1 MSMIYFDNAATTYPK
16 PECVYEQMDIT
27 NRSLAFNAGRG
38 SYALAQQSANIIDN
52 LRKELLRMVNA
63 SNVAEVVLSSS
74 ATFALNQI
82 IGGLGIEK
90 GQYIYISPYEHNA
103 VVRTIYNQRIFKD
116 GQNLAGNEESSISGM
131 AQHLNWHQSGDTY
144 PIISERMREN
154 SIKNHII
161 IMPLKADGSID
172 IDRLKYEFSI
182 HAPSYVF
189 MTHVSNVTGYILP
202 IEEITAAVKE
212 YGAVITVDGSQALGL
227 VPFDMARTE
236 VDFYVFAGHKTP
248 YGPFGI
254 GGFFIRNGRK
264 LDTFIAGGTGS
275 DSLNVH
281 MPEAGTARYEPASP
295 NVVAAAGLLAA
306 VKGVDGAK
314 IKRRLE
320 KEINLT
326 NYMVDKLK
334 KLQNVRLYLPPADR
348 HVGIVALNVKGY
360 KSSDVGMILDADYN
374 IAVRT
379 GYHCAPLV
387 HEFLD
392 DREYLGVVRASI
404 SMFTT
409 TEDIDALV
417 GALRDI

>member
-1 MSMIYFDNAATTYPK
+1 MIYFDNAATTYPK
-16 PECVYEQMDIT
+16 PECVYEQMDLT

-103 VVRTIYNQRIFKD
+103 VVRTLYNQRVFRDENRVAD
-116 GQNLAGNEESSISGM
+116 GEADN
-131 AQHLNWHQSGDTY
+131 
-144 PIISERMREN
+144 
-154 SIKNHII
+154 IKNHII
-161 IMPLKADGSID
+161 VMPLKGDGSID
-172 IDRLKYEFSI
+172 IDRLRYEFSV
-182 HAPSYVF
+182 HAPSYIF
-189 MTHVSNVTGYILP
+189 MTHVSNVTGCILP
-202 IEEITAAVKE
+202 IEEIAAVAKE
-212 YGAVITVDGSQALGL
+212 YGAVVTVDGSQALGL
-227 VPFDMARTE
+227 VPFDMAQSA

-264 LDTFIAGGTGS
+264 IDTFIAGGTGS
-275 DSLNVH
+275 DSLNVR
-281 MPEAGTARYEPASP
+281 MPDTGTVRYEPASP
-295 NVVAAAGLLAA
+295 NVVAAAGLFAA
-306 VKGVDGAK
+306 IKGVDNTE
-314 IKRRLE
+314 IKARLE
-320 KEINLT
+320 KEMSLT
-326 NYMVDKLK
+326 HYMVDRLQKLN
-334 KLQNVRLYLPPADR
+334 NVKLYLPPADR
-348 HVGIVALNVKGY
+348 HVGIVALNVRGY
-360 KSSDVGMILDADYN
+360 KASEVGMILDADYG

-392 DREYLGVVRASI
+392 DREYLGVVRASM

-409 TEDIDALV
+409 VDEIDALV
-417 GALRDI
+417 GALGEI

>member
-16 PECVYEQMDIT
+16 PECVYEQMDMT

-63 SNVAEVVLSSS
+63 SNVAEVILTAS

-82 IGGLGIEK
+82 IGGLDIKKE
-90 GQYIYISPYEHNA
+90 QYIYISPYEHNA
-103 VVRTIYNQRIFKD
+103 VVRTLFNQEIFKKYD
-116 GQNLAGNEESSISGM
+116 NGNCCVEYSNDSV
-131 AQHLNWHQSGDTY
+131 LNG
-144 PIISERMREN
+144 SECGNKYIGEYN
-154 SIKNHII
+154 CGSDFVGHIKV
-161 IMPLKADGSID
+161 MPLNDDGSID
-172 IDRLKYEFSI
+172 IDRLKYEFSV
-182 HAPSYVF
+182 HVPSYIF

-202 IEEITAAVKE
+202 IQEIAAAAKE
-212 YGAVITVDGSQALGL
+212 YGAVVTVDGSQAFGL
-227 VPFDMARTE
+227 IPFDMAQSA

-254 GGFFIRNGRK
+254 GGFFMRNGIR

-275 DSLNVH
+275 DSLNIH
-281 MPEAGTARYEPASP
+281 MPETGTVRYEPASP

-306 VKGVDGAK
+306 IKDVDNTK
-314 IKRRLE
+314 INKRFD
-320 KEINLT
+320 KEMKLT
-326 NYMVDKLK
+326 DYMVGKLR
-334 KLQNVRLYLPPADR
+334 KLHNIKLYLPQSDR
-348 HVGIVALNVKGY
+348 HVGIVAFNVKGY
-360 KSSDVGMILDADYN
+360 KASDVGMILDADYD

-387 HEFLD
+387 HRFLD
-392 DREYLGVVRASI
+392 DGEYLGVVRASM

-409 TEDIDALV
+409 PEDIDALL
-417 GALRDI
+417 GALGEI

>member
-16 PECVYEQMDIT
+16 PECVYEQMDKV
-27 NRSLAFNAGRG
+27 NRSLSFNAGRG

-103 VVRTIYNQRIFKD
+103 VVRTLYNQMVFRDENK
-116 GQNLAGNEESSISGM
+116 M
-131 AQHLNWHQSGDTY
+131 AD
-144 PIISERMREN
+144 SEADN
-154 SIKNHII
+154 IKNHII
-161 IMPLKADGSID
+161 VMPLKDDGSID
-172 IDRLKYEFSI
+172 TDRLKYEFSV
-182 HAPSYVF
+182 HAPSYIF
-189 MTHVSNVTGYILP
+189 MTHVSNVTGCILP
-202 IEEITAAVKE
+202 IEEIAATAKE
-212 YGAVITVDGSQALGL
+212 YGAVVTVDGSQALGL
-227 VPFDMARTE
+227 VPFDMAQSA

-275 DSLNVH
+275 DSLNVR
-281 MPEAGTARYEPASP
+281 MPETGTVRYEPASP

-306 VKGVDGAK
+306 IKGVDNAEIK
-314 IKRRLE
+314 IRLE
-320 KEINLT
+320 KEMSLT
-326 NYMVDKLK
+326 HYLVDKLQ
-334 KLQNVRLYLPPADR
+334 KLNNVKLYLPPADR
-348 HVGIVALNVKGY
+348 HVGIVALNVRGY
-360 KSSDVGMILDADYN
+360 KASEVGMILDADYN

-392 DREYLGVVRASI
+392 DREYLGVVRASM

-409 TEDIDALV
+409 VDEIDALV
-417 GALRDI
+417 GALGEI

>member
-16 PECVYEQMDIT
+16 PECVYEQMDLT

-82 IGGLGIEK
+82 IGGLGIGK

-103 VVRTIYNQRIFKD
+103 VVRTLYNQRVFRDENKVAD
-116 GQNLAGNEESSISGM
+116 SEED
-131 AQHLNWHQSGDTY
+131 N
-144 PIISERMREN
+144 
-154 SIKNHII
+154 IKNHII
-161 IMPLKADGSID
+161 VMPLKDDGSID
-172 IDRLKYEFSI
+172 IDRLKYEFSV
-182 HAPSYVF
+182 HAPSYIF
-189 MTHVSNVTGYILP
+189 MTHVSNVTGCILP
-202 IEEITAAVKE
+202 ITEIAATAKE
-212 YGAVITVDGSQALGL
+212 YGAVVTVDGSQALGL
-227 VPFDMARTE
+227 VPFDMAQSA

-275 DSLNVH
+275 DSLNVR
-281 MPEAGTARYEPASP
+281 MPETGTVRYEPASP

-306 VKGVDGAK
+306 VKGVDNTQ
-314 IKRRLE
+314 IKARLE
-320 KEINLT
+320 KEMSLT
-326 NYMVDKLK
+326 HYMVDKLQ
-334 KLQNVRLYLPPADR
+334 KLHNVKLYLPPADR
-348 HVGIVALNVKGY
+348 HVGIVALNVRGY
-360 KSSDVGMILDADYN
+360 KASEVGMILDADYG

-392 DREYLGVVRASI
+392 DREYLGVVRASM

-409 TEDIDALV
+409 VDEIDALV
-417 GALRDI
+417 GALGEI

>member
-16 PECVYEQMDIT
+16 PECVYEQMDMI

-103 VVRTIYNQRIFKD
+103 VVRTIYNQRVFRD
-116 GQNLAGNEESSISGM
+116 ENRGA
-131 AQHLNWHQSGDTY
+131 D
-144 PIISERMREN
+144 READ
-154 SIKNHII
+154 SFKNHII
-161 IMPLKADGSID
+161 VMPLKTDGSID
-172 IDRLKYEFSI
+172 MDRLRYEFSV
-182 HAPSYVF
+182 HAPSYIF
-189 MTHVSNVTGYILP
+189 MTHVSNVTGCILP
-202 IEEITAAVKE
+202 IEEIAAAAKE
-212 YGAVITVDGSQALGL
+212 YGAVVTVDGSQALGL
-227 VPFDMARTE
+227 VPFDMAQPA

-248 YGPFGI
+248 YGPLGI

-275 DSLNVH
+275 DSLNVR
-281 MPEAGTARYEPASP
+281 MPDTGTVRYEPASP

-306 VKGVDGAK
+306 IKGVDNTE
-314 IKRRLE
+314 IKARLE
-320 KEINLT
+320 KELSLT
-326 NYMVDKLK
+326 HYMVDKLQ
-334 KLQNVRLYLPPADR
+334 KLSNVKLYLPSADR
-348 HVGIVALNVKGY
+348 HVGIVALNVRGY
-360 KSSDVGMILDADYN
+360 KASEVGMILDADYN

-392 DREYLGVVRASI
+392 DREYLGVVRASL

-409 TEDIDALV
+409 TDEIDALC
-417 GALRDI
+417 GALGEI

>member
-1 MSMIYFDNAATTYPK
+1 MIYFDNAATTYPK
-16 PECVYEQMDIT
+16 PECVYEQMDMI

-103 VVRTIYNQRIFKD
+103 VVRTIYNQRVFRD
-116 GQNLAGNEESSISGM
+116 ENRGA
-131 AQHLNWHQSGDTY
+131 D
-144 PIISERMREN
+144 READ
-154 SIKNHII
+154 SFKNHII
-161 IMPLKADGSID
+161 VMPLKTDGSID
-172 IDRLKYEFSI
+172 MDRLRYEFSV
-182 HAPSYVF
+182 HAPSYIF
-189 MTHVSNVTGYILP
+189 MTHVSNVTGCILP
-202 IEEITAAVKE
+202 IEEIAAAAKE
-212 YGAVITVDGSQALGL
+212 YGAVVTVDGSQALGL
-227 VPFDMARTE
+227 VPFDMAQPA

-248 YGPFGI
+248 YGPLGI

-275 DSLNVH
+275 DSLNVR
-281 MPEAGTARYEPASP
+281 MPDTGTVRYEPASP

-306 VKGVDGAK
+306 IKGVDNTE
-314 IKRRLE
+314 IKARLE
-320 KEINLT
+320 KELSLT
-326 NYMVDKLK
+326 HYMVDKLQ
-334 KLQNVRLYLPPADR
+334 KLSNVKLYLPSADR
-348 HVGIVALNVKGY
+348 HVGIVALNVRGY
-360 KSSDVGMILDADYN
+360 KASEVGMILDADYN

-392 DREYLGVVRASI
+392 DREYLGVVRASL

-409 TEDIDALV
+409 TDEIDALC
-417 GALRDI
+417 GALGEI

>member
-1 MSMIYFDNAATTYPK
+1 MIYFDNAATTYPK
-16 PECVYEQMDIT
+16 PECVYEQMDLT

-103 VVRTIYNQRIFKD
+103 VVRTLYNQRVFRDENK
-116 GQNLAGNEESSISGM
+116 M
-131 AQHLNWHQSGDTY
+131 AD
-144 PIISERMREN
+144 SEADN
-154 SIKNHII
+154 IKNHII
-161 IMPLKADGSID
+161 VMPLKDDGSID
-172 IDRLKYEFSI
+172 IDRLRYEFSV

-189 MTHVSNVTGYILP
+189 MTHVSNVTGCILP
-202 IEEITAAVKE
+202 IEEIAATAKE
-212 YGAVITVDGSQALGL
+212 YGAVVTVDGAQALGL
-227 VPFDMARTE
+227 VPFDMAQSA

-275 DSLNVH
+275 DSLNVR
-281 MPEAGTARYEPASP
+281 MPDTGTVRYEPASP

-306 VKGVDGAK
+306 IKGVDNTE
-314 IKRRLE
+314 IKARLE
-320 KEINLT
+320 KEMSLT
-326 NYMVDKLK
+326 HYMVDRLQKLH
-334 KLQNVRLYLPPADR
+334 NVKLYLPPSDR
-348 HVGIVALNVKGY
+348 HVGIVALNVRGY
-360 KSSDVGMILDADYN
+360 KASEVGMILDADYN

-392 DREYLGVVRASI
+392 DREYLGVVRASM

-409 TEDIDALV
+409 VDEIDALV
-417 GALRDI
+417 GALGEI

>member
-16 PECVYEQMDIT
+16 PECVYEQMDMI

-103 VVRTIYNQRIFKD
+103 VVRTIYNQRVFRD
-116 GQNLAGNEESSISGM
+116 ENRGA
-131 AQHLNWHQSGDTY
+131 D
-144 PIISERMREN
+144 READRF
-154 SIKNHII
+154 KNHII
-161 IMPLKADGSID
+161 VMPLKTDGSID
-172 IDRLKYEFSI
+172 MDRLRYEFSV
-182 HAPSYVF
+182 HAPSYIF
-189 MTHVSNVTGYILP
+189 MTHVSNVTGCILP
-202 IEEITAAVKE
+202 IEEIAAAAKE
-212 YGAVITVDGSQALGL
+212 YGAVVTVDGSQALGL
-227 VPFDMARTE
+227 VPFDMAQPA

-248 YGPFGI
+248 YGPLGI

-281 MPEAGTARYEPASP
+281 MPDTGTVRYEPASP

-306 VKGVDGAK
+306 IKGVDNTE
-314 IKRRLE
+314 IKARLE
-320 KEINLT
+320 KELSLT
-326 NYMVDKLK
+326 HYMVDKLQ
-334 KLQNVRLYLPPADR
+334 KLSNVKLYLPPADR
-348 HVGIVALNVKGY
+348 HVGIVALNVRGY
-360 KSSDVGMILDADYN
+360 KASEVGMILDADYN

-392 DREYLGVVRASI
+392 DREYLGVVRASL

-409 TEDIDALV
+409 TDEIDALC
-417 GALRDI
+417 GALGEI